1 MGGPAVRLSQIQPSG
16 KWSIQNPTD
25 LGYGRFKFP
34 VQFKNG
40 DEIVLNSVGAFSNLR
55 FEIPDLFVSLGRHPK
70 TLTVLL
76 TFSHYE

>member
-1 MGGPAVRLSQIQPSG
+1 MFKADLAIRRVEYA
-16 KWSIQNPTD
+16 IQNPTV
-25 LGYGRFKFP
+25 LSYGQLKFP
-34 VQFKNG
+34 AQFKNG